1 MDDDRKEFWKRR
13 NPFYGLFDEFDRI
26 DEMMDAM
33 MKKTFTDF
41 KGLEPGKPMSYGF
54 SMKIGPDGKPQVQEF
69 GNLQP
74 TEKKIQVRDE
84 REPLVDVINRDD
96 EYDIQAELPGVE
108 KENIDIRATANMVV
122 VNVPGKFHKEIS
134 LEDKV
139 DSDHVASHYKN
150 GVLTITLKKV
160 SPKKP
165 VGKKV
170 KVE

>member
-33 MKKTFTDF
+33 MKNTF
-41 KGLEPGKPMSYGF
+41 KGLEPGKPVSYGF
-54 SMKIGPDGKPQVQEF
+54 SMKIGPDGKPQVREF

-74 TEKKIQVRDE
+74 TQEKIQVRDE

-108 KENIDIRATANMVV
+108 KENIDIRATPKHVT
-122 VNVPGKFHKEIS
+122 VNVPGKFHKEIG
-134 LEDKV
+134 LEEGV
-139 DSDHVASHYKN
+139 DADNVTSHYKN
-150 GVLTITLKKV
+150 GVLTITLKKLA
-160 SPKKP
+160 PKKP
-165 VGKKV
+165 EGKKV
-170 KVE
+170 KVN